1 MRLLRTSR
9 RTLFFFFFQAEDG
22 IRDLTVTGVQT
33 CALPISQSRSAS
45 SRRSNRATRAST
57 SCVWCAMPS
66 TRYGSYSRGLTNR
79 RSRNPKF
86 LSARTTWAMLTRS
99 WGSWSTTTIIAC
111 PHKRASAEC
120 AIRNA
125 EWQGEVRYRRA
136 VHSALASS
144 HQLQD
149 PEPLR
154 FLAIAPDKHP
164 AIAAAPDQLPVAS
177 RASRQ
182 HLVHEQVEP

>member
-1 MRLLRTSR
+1 MKQLTQRPHH
-9 RTLFFFFFQAEDG
+9 TL
-22 IRDLTVTGVQT
+22 DLTRLEEIDSAERRLGVREQPLQVVHRRGRALAARRLGRPLLVAVRPRAVNPTT
-33 CALPISQSRSAS
+33 CTQSSSAS

-120 AIRNA
+120 GIRNA

-144 HQLQD
+144 HQLQGPD
-149 PEPLR
+149 PLR
-154 FLAIAPDKHP
+154 
-164 AIAAAPDQLPVAS
+164 S
-177 RASRQ
+177 
-182 HLVHEQVEP
+182 